1 MKKRLAVI
9 ISVVLSASML
19 FGCGSG
25 SGATPATQAA
35 EAGGKDTQ
43 AAAAGSKEA
52 AAAGETV
59 KLKYDLTVSLDHP
72 WGQAATE
79 FKKRLEEK
87 SGGHFVVEIYPSSSS
102 GSEADSLAGMLVGT
116 TDMTMSGG
124 SFNGYAP
131 SATLLEAPWAY
142 NSEEDVQNMVESE
155 IGTSI
160 KNDFETAGFHV
171 LWYQLRGARQLT
183 SNVPINTPADL
194 SGRKM
199 RMSGNTLH
207 TNMWNSAGAV
217 CSSIALGE
225 TFNALSQGVVEM
237 QENPYDMI
245 YDNSFYEVQKYVNE
259 TNHVYSTILNLISAD
274 LYNGLDDEMKGWLE
288 ETSREMQQWTN
299 DYYYEHK
306 DDYRQKCI
314 DAGMIINTEV
324 DREAVREAMSP
335 VIQSYLEDQGAE
347 LWDMYQKICEMSEAN
362 AK

>member
-9 ISVVLSASML
+9 TSVVLSAGML
-19 FGCGSG
+19 FGCS
-25 SGATPATQAA
+25 SVSTPATQAA
-35 EAGGKDTQ
+35 GSGNKDTQ
-43 AAAAGSKEA
+43 AAGAESKEVS
-52 AAAGETV
+52 AAGETV
-59 KLKYDLTVSLDHP
+59 TLKYDLTVSLDHP

-87 SGGHFVVEIYPSSSS
+87 SGGRFVVEIYPSSSS

-259 TNHVYSTILNLISAD
+259 TSHVYSTILTLVSAD
-274 LYNGLDDEMKGWLE
+274 LYNGLDDEMRGWLD
-288 ETSREMQQWTN
+288 ETSAEMQQWTN

>member
-25 SGATPATQAA
+25 SDATPATQAA

-87 SGGHFVVEIYPSSSS
+87 SGGRFVVEIYPSSSS